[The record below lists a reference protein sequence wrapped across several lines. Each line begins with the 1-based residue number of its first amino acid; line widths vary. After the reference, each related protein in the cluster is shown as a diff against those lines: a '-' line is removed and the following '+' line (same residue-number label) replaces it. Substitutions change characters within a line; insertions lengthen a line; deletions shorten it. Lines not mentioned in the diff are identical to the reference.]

1 LAQGLLRGCV
11 VVIVNTVAPVWA
23 GLQIRT
29 CPALKR
35 THLTVYGAVDDERLA
50 EIKRAIADALARGP
64 KVTFDFDSLTMV
76 VRAALGELLELAE
89 ESTRP

>member
-50 EIKRAIADALARGP
+50 EIKRAIADALARGH

-76 VRAALGELLELAE
+76 VRAALGELLALAE